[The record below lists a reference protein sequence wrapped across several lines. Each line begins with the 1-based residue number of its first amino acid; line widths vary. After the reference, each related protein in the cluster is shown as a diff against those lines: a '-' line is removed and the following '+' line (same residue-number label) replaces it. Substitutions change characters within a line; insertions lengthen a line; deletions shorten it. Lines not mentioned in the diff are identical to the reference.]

1 MLMKWKDSAK
11 TGEGIYILQS
21 MIVYRKVVLKEVLNR
36 IVNLP
41 DSGYLPDTRYP
52 AEYPVDPDIRYS
64 PNNKSMCR
72 YLYQICTASSKRLKV
87 QSLRLT
93 VMP

>member
-1 MLMKWKDSAK
+1 MLLKWKASAK

-21 MIVYRKVVLKEVLNR
+21 MILYRKVVLKVVLNR

-52 AEYPVDPDIRYS
+52 ARYPVDPNIQYS
-64 PNNKSMCR
+64 PMCQ
-72 YLYQICTASSKRLKV
+72 YVVYCSSGA
-87 QSLRLT
+87 
-93 VMP
+93 